1 MRDHSRNW
9 MMAGAG
15 KRDLMKRA
23 AIGPERRGER
33 LCVPAI
39 VLGACGGETVA
50 KAVELPRIDGID
62 LETAIQQRLDDSAMR
77 NLNRNMD
84 VFRLAAACG
93 DEPIA
98 HLRQPLAAMLEGAF
112 AKALAAG
119 IGKPD
124 IMLLGRPV
132 DARKP
137 TLGFVHLIFPAL
149 ISSLRD
155 ICRSLVWAFWCQ
167 ALSA

>member
-1 MRDHSRNW
+1 ME
-9 MMAGAG
+9 
-15 KRDLMKRA
+15 RA
-23 AIGPERRGER
+23 AIGSKRRRQG
-33 LCVPAI
+33 LGVPAV
-39 VLGACGGETVA
+39 VLGACGRETVA

-84 VFRLAAACG
+84 VFRPAPACG

-98 HLRQPLAAMLEGAF
+98 HLCQPLAAVFKGPF
-112 AKALAAG
+112 AKALAVG
-119 IGKPD
+119 IGKPEV
-124 IMLLGRPV
+124 MFLGRPI

-155 ICRSLVWAFWCQ
+155 ICRSLVWGF
-167 ALSA
+167 